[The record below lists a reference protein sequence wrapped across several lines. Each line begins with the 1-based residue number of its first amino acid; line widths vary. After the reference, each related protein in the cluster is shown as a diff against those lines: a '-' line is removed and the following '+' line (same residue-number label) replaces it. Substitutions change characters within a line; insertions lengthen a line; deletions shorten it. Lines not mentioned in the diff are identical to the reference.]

1 MAAWDLD
8 RRRLIQGSLALSG
21 LGLAGCTTAMAP
33 RKGLNTAGL
42 AADDI
47 PPLLAPVRAHP
58 DRLFDITVC
67 LRPFRAK
74 GPRIEAEQIGD
85 TLVVHNYGH
94 GGSGWSLSW
103 GSANLAIQKA
113 LVNSP
118 NQVAVIGCGVIGLT
132 SAIMAQRAGAAV
144 TLYARDLLPQ
154 TRSSRATGSWT
165 PDSRISLRDEAG
177 PQFGELW
184 EQMARFSFK
193 TYRQYLGLPGT
204 PVEWT
209 DRYTLSDIPLEEARA
224 EAEAPKPGD
233 LIFGQYNDRIRDL
246 TPRSQE
252 LPEGATPFPVKYVR
266 RSESMQFNIADYGHT
281 LMTDFF
287 TAGGK
292 FVRKEFH
299 APNDLTQLKEK
310 VVINCPGYAARE
322 WWNDNSIVP
331 VRGQIAWLIP
341 QPEVHYG
348 FNYRNI
354 SILSRR
360 DGIVVQDLNGGDM
373 RGYNNSRELADRAEA
388 DNAVGV
394 IAELYSRFRV

>member
-1 MAAWDLD
+1 
-8 RRRLIQGSLALSG
+8 
-21 LGLAGCTTAMAP
+21 
-33 RKGLNTAGL
+33 
-42 AADDI
+42 
-47 PPLLAPVRAHP
+47 
-58 DRLFDITVC
+58 
-67 LRPFRAK
+67 
-74 GPRIEAEQIGD
+74 
-85 TLVVHNYGH
+85 
-94 GGSGWSLSW
+94 
-103 GSANLAIQKA
+103 
-113 LVNSP
+113 
-118 NQVAVIGCGVIGLT
+118 
-132 SAIMAQRAGAAV
+132 
-144 TLYARDLLPQ
+144 
-154 TRSSRATGSWT
+154 
-165 PDSRISLRDEAG
+165 
-177 PQFGELW
+177 
-184 EQMARFSFK
+184 
-193 TYRQYLGLPGT
+193 
-204 PVEWT
+204 
-209 DRYTLSDIPLEEARA
+209 
-224 EAEAPKPGD
+224 
-233 LIFGQYNDRIRDL
+233 
-246 TPRSQE
+246 
-252 LPEGATPFPVKYVR
+252 VR

-348 FNYRNI
+348 FNYKNV

-394 IAELYSRFRV
+394 IADLYSRFRA